1 MHCTNFESRLQ
12 FLLDER
18 QRPET
23 DDRLQQHAGQCP
35 ACQELLDGQ
44 QLLFDAMDAI
54 SIPTL
59 ESSVYTNISPELE
72 HLADASPSPT
82 VASIHSPRWLAT
94 GVATAAT
101 VMIALWLVLPDQ
113 QAVTDPQDKTKQI
126 SQLPEDTKPADVV
139 EDQLQLPPSISEFL
153 FIDLDQPE
161 ITYPLMLAV
170 PSIHLA
176 GLPLSNAPLRRQV
189 ENWWRLQTGEERPVD
204 RIRDDLRP
212 LAAPISSVFD
222 AIWES
227 LKFSHGKEM
236 GDIRPAMPGQWLSG
250 WENDRIRN
258 LTA

>member
-23 DDRLQQHAGQCP
+23 DDQLQQHAGQCP

-72 HLADASPSPT
+72 HLADVSPSPT
-82 VASIHSPRWLAT
+82 VASIRSPRWLAAVVT
-94 GVATAAT
+94 TAAT

-113 QAVTDPQDKTKQI
+113 QAVSDPQGETQQI
-126 SQLPEDTKPADVV
+126 VQLPEDTKPAEVV
-139 EDQLQLPPSISEFL
+139 KDQLQLSPSISKFL
-153 FIDLDQPE
+153 VIDLDQPE

-170 PSIHLA
+170 PSVHLA
-176 GLPLSNAPLRRQV
+176 GLPLSNAPLRRKV
-189 ENWWRLQTGEERPVD
+189 EDWWRLQAGEKIPVD

-212 LAAPISSVFD
+212 FAAPISSVFD

-227 LKFSHGKEM
+227 LKFSRGKEM
-236 GDIRPAMPGQWLSG
+236 GDIRPAIPGQWLSD
-250 WENDRIRN
+250 WENDRMRN
-258 LTA
+258 LSA